1 MEIIVADKAGFC
13 FGVNRAMDLALEAGE
28 EKPDSVYTLGPLIH
42 NPQAVEKLTK
52 AGIKQTDNID
62 DVGDDG
68 VVVIRSHGVPP
79 GVIASAEQ
87 KEIDV
92 VDATCPF
99 VKRAQQKVQK
109 LKEAGYT
116 VIISGD
122 KNHPEVRGILGHIDN
137 QATVIEDESD
147 FDELPKAKKIGI
159 VAQTTQ
165 SVDNLRKLVNHL
177 LGEIK
182 QLEVHNTICNTTEQR
197 QEEAAVL
204 AQKVDVMIVIG
215 GYNSA
220 NTNRLAKICQENGAK
235 TFHIESAEELQLSWF
250 KNIKKVG
257 ITAGASTPN
266 WIIKEVVKRMTE
278 EIKEQSTESEE
289 LFARNE
295 IVTGVVKEVT
305 EEGVLLDLDGQE
317 GFVPV
322 AEFESETV
330 NEDLTPEDELEC
342 FVINPDKEGQVLL
355 SAKKAKAWR
364 KVEELHEANEIIEA
378 EIAREVKGGL
388 VVDIGLRG
396 FIPASH
402 VAIEYVEDLSDFVG
416 ETMELQIIEVER
428 ENNNV
433 VLSHK
438 VILEA
443 EESKKKQEVLDSLEI
458 GETITG
464 EVTKLVDFGAFVE
477 LGGIEGL
484 LHISEISW
492 DRIEHPSVVLEEG
505 EEIEVKILDI
515 NKEEERISL
524 GLKQTQP
531 DPWEKFVEAYEVGDI
546 VEGKITNT
554 VEFGAF
560 MEIESGVE
568 GLIHISEISHEHI
581 AEVEDVLETGDKAK
595 AKIIN
600 IDLDDKRVG
609 LSLKELEE
617 KKSTSNQ
624 QQSNKK
630 STAVQEKGEEG
641 IAKIGDVFGDLFNE

>member
-1 MEIIVADKAGFC
+1 MEIVLAENAGFC
-13 FGVNRAMDLALEAGE
+13 FGVNRAMDLALEASE
-28 EKPDSVYTLGPLIH
+28 EKDQAVYTLGPLIH
-42 NPQAVEKLTK
+42 NPQAVKKLTES
-52 AGIKQTDNID
+52 GILEEENINNITD
-62 DVGDDG
+62 GT
-68 VVVIRSHGVPP
+68 VVIRSHGVPP
-79 GVIASAEQ
+79 DILTKADKQGL
-87 KEIDV
+87 DT

-99 VKRAQQKVQK
+99 VKRAQEKVQK
-109 LKEAGYT
+109 LKESGYE

-122 KNHPEVRGILGHIDN
+122 KDHPEVRGILGHIDN
-137 QATVIEDESD
+137 QATVIADKSD
-147 FDELPKAKKIGI
+147 FEELPNAKKIGI

-165 SVDNLRKLVNHL
+165 SVDNLRELVNHL
-177 LGEIK
+177 LGEIN
-182 QLEVHNTICNTTEQR
+182 QLKIHNTICNTTEKR
-197 QEEAAVL
+197 QNEAATL
-204 AQKVDVMIVIG
+204 ADEVDVMIVIG

-220 NTNRLAKICQENGAK
+220 NTNRLAKICQENGAE
-235 TFHIESAEELQLSWF
+235 TYHIESAEELKLSWF
-250 KNIKKVG
+250 KNIKKIG

-278 EIKEQSTESEE
+278 EIKEQATESEE

-295 IVTGVVKEVT
+295 IIVKEVKEVT
-305 EEGVLLDLDGQE
+305 EEGVFVDLGEKE
-317 GFVPV
+317 GFIPL
-322 AEFESETV
+322 AEFESESV
-330 NEDLTPEDELEC
+330 INDLAAGDELEC

-355 SAKKAKAWR
+355 SVKKAKAWR
-364 KVEELHEANEIIEA
+364 KVEELYENEEIIEA
-378 EIAREVKGGL
+378 EITKEVKGGL
-388 VVDIGLRG
+388 VADIGLRG

-402 VAIEYVEDLSDFVG
+402 VAIEYVEDLSEFVG
-416 ETMELQIIEVER
+416 ETLELKIIEVER
-428 ENNNV
+428 DNNNV
-433 VLSHK
+433 VLSRR

-443 EESKKKQEVLDSLEI
+443 AESEKKQEILDSLEI
-458 GETITG
+458 GEIVTG

-492 DRIEHPSVVLEEG
+492 DRIEHPSVALEEG

-531 DPWEKFVEAYEVGDI
+531 DPWEKFVEAYSVEDI
-546 VEGKITNT
+546 VEGEITNT

-581 AEVEDVLETGDKAK
+581 AQVEDVLETGDEAK

-609 LSLKELEE
+609 LSLKALEE

-624 QQSNKK
+624 QKNNNQ

-641 IAKIGDVFGDLFNE
+641 IAKIGDVFGDLFDE